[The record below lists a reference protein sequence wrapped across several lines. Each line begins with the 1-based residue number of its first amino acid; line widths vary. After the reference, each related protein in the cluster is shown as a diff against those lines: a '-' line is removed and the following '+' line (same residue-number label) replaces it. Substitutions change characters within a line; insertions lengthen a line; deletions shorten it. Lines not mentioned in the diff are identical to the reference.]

1 MSVLEVQP
9 TLLLPG
15 APRRTTRVAD
25 PVHAIV
31 FATGYLSLTDCE
43 PFARTVLAA
52 SSKEL
57 ESLACCLM
65 PDRFEWL
72 LADRRKLVPKVERV
86 LDVSTCVATRL
97 GISEPL
103 WSGGCVELPIEAI
116 DLEAAARAIQELPVR
131 EGLVATVPEWP
142 YQMRRI

>member
-9 TLLLPG
+9 TLSLPG
-15 APRRTTRVAD
+15 APRRTARVAH

-31 FATGYLSLTDCE
+31 FGTGYLSLTDCE

-57 ESLACCLM
+57 QTLACCLM

-72 LADRRKLVPKVERV
+72 LADREGLVPAVEAMM
-86 LDVSTCVATRL
+86 DVSICVATRL

-103 WSGGCVELPIEAI
+103 WSGGCVELPVEAT